1 LENHEVCLYVASEP
15 LLEEEALQALS
26 RAIPQFERYQADG
39 QAEVISSLDW
49 YLAGGSFDPIRV
61 QQGWIDRLNL
71 GLVRGYAGLRSLV
84 NVSGLPRQ
92 DRLRFAAF
100 EESLD
105 ATLAGLRVLALCA
118 YPVDEWLARDVF
130 ELVRHHQFT
139 LAKRDAQRETLN
151 GSELRRALDEIQR
164 LNAALEQQVFAAPPI
179 LGVPRPPSVPSAPS
193 MQEGGGAAIGQA
205 GSLGLVSR
213 LWSPISAAT
222 SGISPGAL
230 SSSTVA

>member
-1 LENHEVCLYVASEP
+1 
-15 LLEEEALQALS
+15 
-26 RAIPQFERYQADG
+26 
-39 QAEVISSLDW
+39 
-49 YLAGGSFDPIRV
+49 V
-61 QQGWIDRLNL
+61 QQSWIERLNL
-71 GLVRGYAGLRSLV
+71 GLARGYAGLRFLANLSW
-84 NVSGLPRQ
+84 LPRQ
-92 DRLRFAAF
+92 DWDGFAAY

-105 ATLAGLRVLALCA
+105 ATLSGQRMLALCA
-118 YPVDEWLARDVF
+118 YALDRCQARDVF